1 MNLKQKNINRN
12 TIKEYIV
19 YPIILLFSISLI
31 LTFIVDSISR
41 GSMSLSI
48 NFIKNSFLTF
58 LFNFMIIFL
67 TLSITLLTRKKMFSF
82 SFLSIFWI
90 ILAIINNVL
99 VDLRGT
105 PFTGNDLK
113 LIDSAFKVVDSYLSK
128 GQIKGIILAISIII
142 ILLILIFIFAP
153 KSKYKIN
160 YLISLS
166 MIMIIIIISKFTTI
180 LALNNS
186 IISNNFWD
194 ISATYDENG
203 FIYCFSTT
211 LVNNG
216 IKEPSSYSE
225 SELESIVYSLT
236 DTLYANN
243 LTTVN
248 ESLSS
253 YTQDDNH
260 PNIIMVQLESFFD
273 PKLIKGVEYSIDP
286 ISNFRTLQENYSTGT
301 FSVSTI
307 GGGTANTEFEVLT
320 GLNLDFFAAGE
331 YPYNNVLLN
340 NTSES
345 ICYELKE
352 LNYST
357 HSIHNNEGTFYNR
370 NKVFSNLGF
379 DTYTPAEYMLINERT
394 PIGWAK
400 DQVLIQSILD
410 CLNSTENKDFIY
422 TISVQGHGSYPNE
435 ELDYDKHVTITNI
448 ENTEIKIPLEYY
460 VNQVYEMDIFVSDLI
475 KAVNEIDED
484 TIIVFYGDHLPN
496 FNLSKEDLYNNNL
509 YETEYVIWNNFNLE
523 KSNLDVEAYQLT
535 SRILSDIGV
544 DNGLINKLHQ
554 SYLFEDQDSPY
565 KDYDTYLD
573 TLKNLE
579 YDIYY
584 GDSYI
589 YKYLDRPLPTDLKFG
604 ANDIVLSNIYI
615 DNDKL
620 VAEGE
625 NFTYNSV
632 FLIDG
637 NFVYADFES
646 PNRITCDSSNIK
658 NEGSN
663 IFIGQI
669 SSGAQLLSTTQTVT
683 VIP

>member
-19 YPIILLFSISLI
+19 YPIILLFTISLI